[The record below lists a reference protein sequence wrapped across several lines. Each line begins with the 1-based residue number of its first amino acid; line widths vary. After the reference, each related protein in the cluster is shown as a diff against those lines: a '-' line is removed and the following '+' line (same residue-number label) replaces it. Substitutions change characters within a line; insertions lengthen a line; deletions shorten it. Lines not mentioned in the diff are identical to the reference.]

1 MRLGIRPQAVVLA
14 AVPLVSLLLLL
25 ALASLAIKQTEIG
38 ATANDHLAV
47 MLTSSEGLL
56 DSLATANRSVVV
68 FMKTKRPSDLAPV
81 ASVARGLAIDEDR
94 FLRSVAGDSILER
107 RAQAYVNDIRG
118 GMNIVERCAAAL
130 RRGDTKTLHAITIAP
145 ATRQIGIDLQN
156 DQIAFN
162 QAADLSALQQI
173 RERRSSL
180 RRIEVC
186 LVFGSLAGIALT
198 VLVSLL
204 FGRRIVERL
213 ARLGDNARRLAEGVP
228 AVPVQGD
235 DEIAELDALYRL
247 MADRIAASS
256 RAHQDALA
264 ELARERGAAALLQK
278 ALLPEIPALDGLR
291 IDTAYLTPAEGAQI
305 GGDWFDV
312 FALSERF
319 IGMSVGDVTGHG
331 SRAAA
336 TMGFLRQSIR
346 IIARLDGHHPATV
359 LERVNR
365 VVCEEGAGLATA
377 FFAIFDRVSGV
388 LRYALAGHGAPL
400 VVAADGAIDLL
411 EGEGLLLGIDGT
423 ARYTTFERT
432 LVPGDGLVVYT
443 DGIVEVE
450 RDYLKG
456 MRDLEAVV
464 AAEFREPSAN
474 LAEGIQRRA
483 FAARAPRDDSAV
495 LVLALTELLPLSDPD
510 RTEWHFDA
518 RDEQVGRRV
527 KRELLAA
534 LAALGPLRPEPMVA
548 EMVFGELLSNVVRH
562 TPGPACVSFSVEDR
576 HVVFSVA
583 DYGAM
588 YRLGGPGIHPD
599 AVPDDNA
606 ESGRGLFM
614 IAALCER
621 LSVEPR
627 PDGKCTTVVL
637 PLAEDGAW
645 MHEPQGMVAI

>member
-14 AVPLVSLLLLL
+14 AVPLVSLVLLL

-38 ATANDHLAV
+38 ATANDHLAD
-47 MLTSSEGLL
+47 MLTRSEEML
-56 DSLATANRSVVV
+56 DSLATANRSLAVYL
-68 FMKTKRPSDLAPV
+68 KTKRPGDLAPV
-81 ASVARGLAIDEDR
+81 AVTARGLATDEDR
-94 FLRSVAGDSILER
+94 FLHAVAGDRVLAQ
-107 RAQAYVNDIRG
+107 RAAAYVSDVRA
-118 GMNIVERCAAAL
+118 GMQIVERYAAAL
-130 RRGDTKTLHAITIAP
+130 RAGDTKTMHAIAVSP
-145 ATRQIGIDLQN
+145 ATRQLDIDLEN
-156 DQIAFN
+156 NQIAFN
-162 QAADLSALQQI
+162 RAAELAAFRQMTL
-173 RERRSSL
+173 RRGSL
-180 RRIEVC
+180 RRIEVW
-186 LVFGSLAGIALT
+186 LLFGSLAGIALT

-204 FGRRIVERL
+204 YGRRIVERL
-213 ARLGDNARRLAEGVP
+213 AWLGDNARRLAEGVP
-228 AVPVQGD
+228 AVPVRGD

-256 RAHQDALA
+256 RAHADVLA
-264 ELARERGAAALLQK
+264 ELARERGAAALLQQ
-278 ALLPEIPALDGLR
+278 ALLPEIPALAGLR

-312 FALSERF
+312 FALSERLV
-319 IGMSVGDVTGHG
+319 GMSVGDVTGHG

-377 FFAIFDRVSGV
+377 FFAIFDRVTGV

-400 VVAADGAIDLL
+400 VVSPDGAIELL
-411 EGEGLLLGIDGT
+411 EGEGLLLGLDGT
-423 ARYTTFERT
+423 ARYETFERM

-450 RDYLKG
+450 RDYLRG

-474 LAEGIQRRA
+474 LADGIQRRT

-583 DYGAM
+583 DRGMM

-599 AVPDDNA
+599 AAPDDNA

-637 PLAEDGAW
+637 PLAEDDAW
-645 MHEPQGMVAI
+645 MHEPEGMAAG